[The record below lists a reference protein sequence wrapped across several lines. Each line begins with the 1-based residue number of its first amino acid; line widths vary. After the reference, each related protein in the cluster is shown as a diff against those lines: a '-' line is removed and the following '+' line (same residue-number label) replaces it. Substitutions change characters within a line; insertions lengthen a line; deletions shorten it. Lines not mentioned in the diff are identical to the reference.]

1 MPSVCQPLLRHLS
14 QCSFTLVGTSALP
27 ASMFPLKGRH
37 CAYFY
42 LEFVTLAKDL
52 CLAITDRSTLQL
64 SLPCNTLPQDLVVK
78 NNRFIMLAACVG
90 LESGQGTMGW
100 LVLVLDVWVLVGP
113 QLGDSSSDGLEDQQP
128 MWLL

>member
-1 MPSVCQPLLRHLS
+1 
-14 QCSFTLVGTSALP
+14 
-27 ASMFPLKGRH
+27 MFSLKGRD

-42 LEFVTLAKDL
+42 LAFVTLAKDL

-64 SLPCNTLPQDLVVK
+64 SLPCNTSPQDLVVK
-78 NNRFIMLAACVG
+78 NNRFIMLAGCVG

-113 QLGDSSSDGLEDQQP
+113 QLGDSSSGGLEDQQP
-128 MWLL
+128 VWLL